1 MQKLSIGSLL
11 IILFFS
17 CSNIEQDFQLINL
30 NIPNDVNS
38 SEPSL
43 HKTKDGTIYL
53 NWFET
58 NKDDVTSLKLATL
71 KDNKWSNI
79 STVTSSSNWFVNWA
93 DFPSTTSFGD
103 NLVIHYL
110 VKSAEDTYA
119 YDVMLLTSNDK
130 GATWNNAF
138 TPHTDGTQT
147 EHGFVSKTALNEESY
162 LTIWLD
168 GRQMAYAK
176 KDSTVTSQMSL
187 RAAIINSKNKII
199 NEYTL
204 DKRTCD
210 CCQTDTALTNE
221 GPIVVYRD
229 RTAHEIRD
237 IYYTKQL
244 NDTTWSQPKP
254 LYNDN
259 WKIGG
264 CPVNGPAISTKND
277 NVAVSWFTV
286 ANDNPQVKVSFSKD
300 NGDTFETP
308 ILIGNSKTLG
318 RVDVEML
325 DEDSAIVS
333 WMETENG
340 QTVINIQQVFNNGDK
355 SNVFTVSKSNES
367 RSSGFPRIT
376 IKGEQIIIAWTQ
388 VGELLKV
395 NSAIINTNVFK

>member
-30 NIPNDVNS
+30 DIPNDVNS

-43 HKTKDGTIYL
+43 HKAKDGTIYL

-79 STVTSSSNWFVNWA
+79 STVASSSNWFVNWA
-93 DFPSTTSFGD
+93 DFPSITSFGD

-110 VKSAEDTYA
+110 EKSAEDTYA
-119 YDVMLLTSNDK
+119 YDVKLLTSNDK

-162 LTIWLD
+162 LTVWLD

-264 CPVNGPAISTKND
+264 CPVNGPAISAKND

-286 ANDNPQVKVSFSKD
+286 ANDNPQVKVSFSKN
-300 NGDTFETP
+300 NGNTFETP

>member
-58 NKDDVTSLKLATL
+58 NKDDVTSLKIATL

-79 STVTSSSNWFVNWA
+79 STVASSSNWFVNWA
-93 DFPSTTSFGD
+93 DFPSITSFGD

-110 VKSAEDTYA
+110 EKSAEDTYA
-119 YDVMLLTSNDK
+119 YDVKLLTSNDK

-162 LTIWLD
+162 LTVWLD

-176 KDSTVTSQMSL
+176 KDSTITSQMSL

-199 NEYTL
+199 NEYIL

-210 CCQTDTALTNE
+210 CCQTDAALTNE

-229 RTAHEIRD
+229 RTADEIRD

-300 NGDTFETP
+300 NGNTFETP

-333 WMETENG
+333 WMETEKG
-340 QTVINIQQVFNNGDK
+340 QTVINIQQVFNNGEK
-355 SNVFTVSKSNES
+355 SNVFTVSKSNKS
-367 RSSGFPRIT
+367 RSSGFPRMT

-395 NSAIINTNVFK
+395 NTAIINTNVFK

>member
-58 NKDDVTSLKLATL
+58 NKNDVTSLKIATL

-79 STVTSSSNWFVNWA
+79 STVASSSNWFVNWA
-93 DFPSTTSFGD
+93 DFPSITSFGD

-110 VKSAEDTYA
+110 EKSAEDTYA
-119 YDVMLLTSNDK
+119 YDVKLLTSNDK

-162 LTIWLD
+162 LTVWLD

-176 KDSTVTSQMSL
+176 KDSTITSQMSL

-199 NEYTL
+199 NEYIL

-210 CCQTDTALTNE
+210 CCQTDAALTNE

-229 RTAHEIRD
+229 RTADEIRD

-254 LYNDN
+254 LFNDK

-264 CPVNGPAISTKND
+264 CPVNGPAISTKKD

-286 ANDNPQVKVSFSKD
+286 ANDKPQVKVSFSKD
-300 NGDTFETP
+300 NGNTFETP

-333 WMETENG
+333 WMETEKG
-340 QTVINIQQVFNNGDK
+340 QTVINIQQVFNNGEK
-355 SNVFTVSKSNES
+355 SNVFTVSKSNKS
-367 RSSGFPRIT
+367 RSSGFPRMT